1 MGAGELTARTLA
13 STQSASRA
21 GAEGARR
28 GYGRGMP
35 PSTDPATHPAAGTH
49 RQGRSP
55 AVIRAELAEAQR
67 YLTDAPPHHGAGVR
81 QSLEARIARL
91 QRELAASDS

>member
-1 MGAGELTARTLA
+1 MGAGELTERTLA

-28 GYGRGMP
+28 GYGRGMH
-35 PSTDPATHPAAGTH
+35 PSTDPDAHPGAGTH
-49 RQGRSP
+49 RSGRSP